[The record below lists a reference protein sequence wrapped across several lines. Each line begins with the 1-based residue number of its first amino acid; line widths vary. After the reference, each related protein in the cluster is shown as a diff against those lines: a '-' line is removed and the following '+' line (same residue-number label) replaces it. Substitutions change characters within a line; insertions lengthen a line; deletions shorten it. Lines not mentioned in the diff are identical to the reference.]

1 MTDAGRPAAAD
12 GRGKDFSCPEP
23 GKLCVSGGFY
33 AVRSDEP
40 LPLRLLSG
48 QKPLQMSGLGGAS
61 VFGETFGTASRP
73 DGFMLSDQTDADS
86 KAVGKKRSFLYR

>member
-1 MTDAGRPAAAD
+1 MEE
-12 GRGKDFSCPEP
+12 GKIFSCPEP

-33 AVRSDEP
+33 AVRSDES
-40 LPLRLLSG
+40 LPLRILSG

-86 KAVGKKRSFLYR
+86 KAVGKKEKLPI

>member
-1 MTDAGRPAAAD
+1 M
-12 GRGKDFSCPEP
+12 
-23 GKLCVSGGFY
+23 
-33 AVRSDEP
+33 
-40 LPLRLLSG
+40 PLRILSG